1 VNWITFEGPYNKLAN
16 TTRIGEM
23 DIELQLEHTRY
34 KNGVNDG
41 IACCVDMPQHKTSVD
56 VEGHNYGF
64 TPL

>member
-1 VNWITFEGPYNKLAN
+1 MK

-23 DIELQLEHTRY
+23 NLELHLEDTRY
-34 KNGVNDG
+34 KHGVNDG